1 MNFKKP
7 HRACGHSQLLH
18 SVMIIIPRGDLS
30 GLLSGGCLESEE
42 EEEERACRDV
52 PGPVRYKGI
61 VCALNNCYLEVFT
74 NVHPQPLIPFSSS

>member
-18 SVMIIIPRGDLS
+18 GVMIIIPRGDLS

-42 EEEERACRDV
+42 EEEELRWC
-52 PGPVRYKGI
+52 I
-61 VCALNNCYLEVFT
+61 VKPLEY
-74 NVHPQPLIPFSSS
+74 QQ